1 MSSGTNIKYSTYNF
15 FKGIAEYF
23 TPVLT
28 KSHFQEKGVL
38 TPEEFVNAGDLLV
51 EKCPTWAWAS
61 GEKDK
66 VVSWLPP
73 NKQFLITKNVPC
85 LKRAKSL
92 DVDTDE
98 KDVEDDWV
106 ETHISHTKKQEV
118 VEEITEMKEEIDID
132 DDDVIDMDE
141 YEGEE
146 DLIQDQDESTLDTKN
161 ENILKTRT
169 YDIAISYDKFYQT
182 PRVWLFGYDEN
193 GQPLDTTKIMEDIYA
208 DYSLKT
214 VTIEQHP
221 HLNSRWASIHPCRH
235 AEVMKKMIDRL
246 QSDGKY
252 VRVDLYLF
260 VFLKFISAVIPTIE
274 YDFTI
279 QVNAATSKKEEKD
292 E

>member
-1 MSSGTNIKYSTYNF
+1 
-15 FKGIAEYF
+15 
-23 TPVLT
+23 
-28 KSHFQEKGVL
+28 
-38 TPEEFVNAGDLLV
+38 
-51 EKCPTWAWAS
+51 
-61 GEKDK
+61 
-66 VVSWLPP
+66 
-73 NKQFLITKNVPC
+73 
-85 LKRAKSL
+85 
-92 DVDTDE
+92 
-98 KDVEDDWV
+98 
-106 ETHISHTKKQEV
+106 
-118 VEEITEMKEEIDID
+118 MKEEIDID

-252 VRVDLYLF
+252 VRVDLYVVSKF
-260 VFLKFISAVIPTIE
+260 SFLPFIDI
-274 YDFTI
+274 YLYF
-279 QVNAATSKKEEKD
+279 
-292 E
+292 